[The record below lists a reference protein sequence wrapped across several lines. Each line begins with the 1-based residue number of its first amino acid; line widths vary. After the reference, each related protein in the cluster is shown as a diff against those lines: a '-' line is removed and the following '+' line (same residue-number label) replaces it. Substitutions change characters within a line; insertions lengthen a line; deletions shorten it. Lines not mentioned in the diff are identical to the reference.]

1 MVVGVCTWQRH
12 SQKETAVC
20 ITLLGTEPR
29 AIGEIPLFLDIAS
42 SNVSASKKKKKN
54 LPSADLK
61 CQHISDLILILPISR
76 VLTTVVISSLPSEQS
91 AANSPVCEVWDGVL
105 LSYNRQK

>member
-1 MVVGVCTWQRH
+1 MVIGVCTWQRH

-29 AIGEIPLFLDIAS
+29 AIGEIPLFPDIAS
-42 SNVSASKKKKKN
+42 SNVSASKKKKN

-91 AANSPVCEVWDGVL
+91 AANSPVGEVWDGVL

>member
-1 MVVGVCTWQRH
+1 M
-12 SQKETAVC
+12 C

-29 AIGEIPLFLDIAS
+29 ATGEIPLFLDIAS
-42 SNVSASKKKKKN
+42 SNVSASKKKKKKN

>member
-1 MVVGVCTWQRH
+1 M
-12 SQKETAVC
+12 S
-20 ITLLGTEPR
+20 
-29 AIGEIPLFLDIAS
+29 PLP
-42 SNVSASKKKKKN
+42 KKKKN
-54 LPSADLK
+54 LLSTDLK

-105 LSYNRQK
+105 LSYNKQK